1 MDKKFNINGREVPY
15 YQLSHKE
22 MLGIYTNPSTS
33 DEDKEFI
40 ENKIIN
46 AFTYNLVPK
55 DGEDNDDVFARF
67 FSNFVNGKCCDK
79 KKVASLMAQ
88 DHRYLQQEMFK
99 VFLEY
104 VKKLDEAYQNGWYD
118 ARNEWACTAAHHMLD
133 GLKSAD
139 YPY

>member
-15 YQLSHKE
+15 YQLSHEE

-40 ENKIIN
+40 ESKIID

-55 DGEDNDDVFARF
+55 KGEDNHDVFARF
-67 FSNFVNGKCCDK
+67 FSNFVNGKCWDK
-79 KKVASLMAQ
+79 KKVASLMAR

-99 VFLEY
+99 VCLEY
-104 VKKLDEAYQNGWYD
+104 IKVLAKNYENEIYD
-118 ARNEWACTAAHHMLD
+118 DRNEWACTAAHHMLD